1 MKCLQRDNPIVRS
14 FRENPVYTVYINIYI
29 TQEKKLPCIQNGWK
43 FDHFCNILEPWPKQ
57 LKIVQEVSQYQPIK
71 VSQIH
76 RKSII
81 LDNEII
87 VHNHLCI
94 ASTWR
99 VTNHIQSFS
108 VLTNKAPP
116 IYPLVRDLT
125 VALKVQQ
132 GRYIQDTQF
141 SLDFIAFLEEMV
153 PHRAS
158 FSMLHFL
165 SQTAS

>member
-1 MKCLQRDNPIVRS
+1 MKSL
-14 FRENPVYTVYINIYI
+14 
-29 TQEKKLPCIQNGWK
+29 
-43 FDHFCNILEPWPKQ
+43 
-57 LKIVQEVSQYQPIK
+57 
-71 VSQIH
+71 
-76 RKSII
+76 SII
-81 LDNEII
+81 IFALRQREGERTIFS
-87 VHNHLCI
+87 HLV
-94 ASTWR
+94 SYK
-99 VTNHIQSFS
+99 
-108 VLTNKAPP
+108 TNKAPP